1 MSDDRIRHKASQV
14 LYDWKMKLDRSR
26 VPANIHIS
34 MEDEL
39 VDLIED
45 AIREEVRYA
54 INT

>member
-1 MSDDRIRHKASQV
+1 MSDDAIRHKAEQV
-14 LYDWKMKLDRSR
+14 LYDWKMGLDKTR

-45 AIREEVRYA
+45 AIREMV
-54 INT
+54 